1 MQINLITNVL
11 LTFGTSLLPGS
22 AQVGQGGDKGGGSAG
37 PARRK
42 GEGVQGLRWIRAVRW
57 GASAERG
64 PHEWAQ
70 GESGAIA
77 CDRGGDCS
85 AVATLL
91 TAPSGGPAP
100 PPLPRW
106 PCAPPPLH
114 PAPPGLSATRQ
125 QGRAAWPAPSHHP

>member
-1 MQINLITNVL
+1 M
-11 LTFGTSLLPGS
+11 G
-22 AQVGQGGDKGGGSAG
+22 GQQRGGQPQGWI
-37 PARRK
+37 RQ
-42 GEGVQGLRWIRAVRW
+42 GVQGLRWIRAVRW

-100 PPLPRW
+100 P
-106 PCAPPPLH
+106 APPLWL
-114 PAPPGLSATRQ
+114 ACSLLVGVGGWVDNIARSATTLPQLAGGSYSSNQTAGEGQ
-125 QGRAAWPAPSHHP
+125 QYCKTAILPP